1 MIGVD
6 ISAEAVAD
14 ARRNAAIN
22 RITKA
27 EFRAGAVEDVLED
40 LVRSA
45 QFHDILAVIGERFL
59 LYICN
64 LFPVPDVP
72 FLMVAC
78 SAQFHDIFAVIGERF
93 LIVVIYSRFLMC
105 LFHGSL

>member
-27 EFRAGAVEDVLED
+27 EFRAGAVEDVLEE

-59 LYICN
+59 IGVIYSL
-64 LFPVPDVP
+64 V
-72 FLMVAC
+72 C
-78 SAQFHDIFAVIGERF
+78 SAQFHDILAVIGERF
-93 LIVVIYSRFLMC
+93 QALSSTIFSP
-105 LFHGSL
+105 SLVSVSSLV

>member
-1 MIGVD
+1 VIGVD

-27 EFRAGAVEDVLED
+27 EFRAGAVEDVLEE

-45 QFHDILAVIGERFL
+45 QFHDILAVIGERFPFL
-59 LYICN
+59 F
-64 LFPVPDVP
+64 LFPLFDVP
-72 FLMVAC
+72 FLWS
-78 SAQFHDIFAVIGERF
+78 SAALSSTIF
-93 LIVVIYSRFLMC
+93 SP
-105 LFHGSL
+105 SLVSVSSFTIHM

>member
-27 EFRAGAVEDVLED
+27 EFRAGAVEDVLEE

-59 LYICN
+59 
-64 LFPVPDVP
+64 
-72 FLMVAC
+72 
-78 SAQFHDIFAVIGERF
+78 IG
-93 LIVVIYSRFLMC
+93 VIY
-105 LFHGSL
+105 LFASLQRSIPQYFRRHW

>member
-27 EFRAGAVEDVLED
+27 EFRAGAVEDVLEE

-59 LYICN
+59 F
-64 LFPVPDVP
+64 LFSLSDFP
-72 FLMVAC
+72 FSC
-78 SAQFHDIFAVIGERF
+78 
-93 LIVVIYSRFLMC
+93 
-105 LFHGSL
+105 

>member
-1 MIGVD
+1 MIFKGWRHTEEGHRHRILSYNVRTCVAQVIGVD

-27 EFRAGAVEDVLED
+27 EFRAGAVEDVLEE

-59 LYICN
+59 IYICY

-72 FLMVAC
+72 F
-78 SAQFHDIFAVIGERF
+78 S
-93 LIVVIYSRFLMC
+93 
-105 LFHGSL
+105 